1 MNFINPTK
9 GKMDLDSM
17 SRDIIEFMAEDT
29 KSKYTLMIGTDSQLG
44 RMVCFVTA
52 IIIYRNGKGGR
63 FYYRRFFNKRIPSLK
78 QRIFMETSFSLEMAN
93 MLVERLDING
103 MNNLDVEIH
112 MDVGNNGKTKEIIKE
127 VVNLVI
133 GSGYMAKVKPDS
145 CGASKVADK
154 YTKYAM

>member
-1 MNFINPTK
+1 MNFVNPTR
-9 GKMDLDSM
+9 GRIDLDAM
-17 SRDIIEFMAEDT
+17 SRDIIDFMAQDT
-29 KSKYTLMIGTDSQLG
+29 ESKYTLMIGTDSQLG

-78 QRIFMETSFSLEMAN
+78 QRILMETSYSLDMAN
-93 MLVERLDING
+93 IITEKLNVNG
-103 MNNLDVEIH
+103 IDNLNVEIH
-112 MDVGNNGKTKEIIKE
+112 MDVGNNGKTKEIIRE